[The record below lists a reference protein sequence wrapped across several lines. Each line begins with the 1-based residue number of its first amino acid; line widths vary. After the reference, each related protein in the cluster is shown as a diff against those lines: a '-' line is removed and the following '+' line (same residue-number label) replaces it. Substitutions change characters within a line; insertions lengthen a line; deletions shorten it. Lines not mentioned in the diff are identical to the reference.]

1 MSGIFSP
8 RPIIHLDGGPSPLTP
23 QMTSLVVALRAS
35 APGNQAEIAL
45 DDSLGT
51 LVLPRRDAAIGVGF
65 ELPGDQAIEVFRG
78 RVAGVVA
85 IGGESGRALA
95 LACQGARSV
104 RPAAA
109 TPLVVRAGQNLVSWR
124 IAARPASSG
133 GRLDDLTLTLEPS
146 LRPGMTVTIQGVRA
160 EADGDYRIA
169 TVTHHFDSGSG
180 FKTELKVRRTTN

>member
-23 QMTSLVVALRAS
+23 QMTSLVVTLRAT
-35 APGNQAEIAL
+35 APGNQAEITL

-51 LVLPRRDAAIGVGF
+51 LDLPRRDAAIGIGF

-85 IGGESGRALA
+85 IGSESGRALT

-104 RPAAA
+104 RPAAGSS
-109 TPLVVRAGQNLVSWR
+109 LVVRAGQSLVSWR
-124 IAARPASSG
+124 IAARPAASTF
-133 GRLDDLTLTLEPS
+133 DDLTLTFEPS

-169 TVTHHFDSGSG
+169 TVTHRFDSGSG
-180 FKTELKVRRTTN
+180 FKTELKVRRTTS